1 MMKAKKRVL
10 VLSLV
15 TLAIGIG
22 NARADIDKVV
32 RQVSRPMLCV
42 TEGRVEALSHDR
54 LAVSTSKMRAVVIPP
69 TTASIAARFTY
80 LGETTPVSRL
90 QSGELREQF
99 GLKLRAENACNL
111 VYVMWRIAPKPG
123 LVVSVKSNPG
133 LTRSRQCGNGGYRT
147 VKPSLESPV
156 PAPRPGETHSLSAA
170 LSGSILRVWTD
181 GARGST
187 GDLAPPDDG
196 ARGAS
201 GGRLKLV
208 WEGDLAPLA
217 LAPDSPV
224 GMRSDNARLK
234 LEIFA
239 TLVHAEVSRAQQ
251 ACGNED
257 ED

>member
-1 MMKAKKRVL
+1 MKAKKRLL
-10 VLSLV
+10 VLSV
-15 TLAIGIG
+15 VSLATGIG
-22 NARADIDKVV
+22 TARADSDKVV
-32 RQVSRPMLCV
+32 RHVSRPMLCV
-42 TEGRVEALSHDR
+42 TEGRVEALSGDR
-54 LAVSTSKMRAVVIPP
+54 LAVSTPKMRAVVIPP
-69 TTASIAARFTY
+69 TTGSIAAHFTY
-80 LGETTPVSRL
+80 LGSTTPVSRL

-147 VKPSLESPV
+147 VKPSRESPV
-156 PAPRPGETHSLSAA
+156 PRLRSGETHSLSAA

-181 GARGST
+181 GARGSA
-187 GDLAPPDDG
+187 GDLGRPDNG
-196 ARGAS
+196 ERGAN

-224 GMRSDNARLK
+224 GMRSDNAK
-234 LEIFA
+234 LELEIIA
-239 TLVHAEVSRAQQ
+239 TLLHADVPRAQQ
-251 ACGNED
+251 ACGTED